1 MHRLCMTGTWLV
13 ELRLTCLLHRPI
25 KRALS
30 AAGFSPGSSLAGP
43 RCDPAQHHRA
53 VNAVLELSTLRPVEV
68 SEPEADCVKLAFW
81 CCSDGRIRQMVGSG
95 EDSGA

>member
-30 AAGFSPGSSLAGP
+30 AAGFSPGLRWPGHAVIWPNIIELFKLCSICP
-43 RCDPAQHHRA
+43 RCAAQWKFPSQRLIA
-53 VNAVLELSTLRPVEV
+53 
-68 SEPEADCVKLAFW
+68 
-81 CCSDGRIRQMVGSG
+81 
-95 EDSGA
+95 